1 MLRCVDWIQ
10 LAHDKVQWRA
20 IENTDEAV
28 GEELI
33 DQLNDYELL
42 KKDHAPRS
50 KLVN

>member
-1 MLRCVDWIQ
+1 
-10 LAHDKVQWRA
+10 
-20 IENTDEAV
+20 V

-50 KLVN
+50 KLVNWKSPLQTYL